1 MPRLRI
7 ARTSFCLVRNAGI
20 VLDTRHVRGRLCN
33 PFGGHTSDLRRLAG
47 GIPMQLRPVFAVSL
61 AFLAAPL
68 KPHAAIPD
76 SSGSAAPSSVAI
88 VELFTSEGCSSCP
101 PADALLR
108 QINLKQTNAGQ
119 LIVGISEHVTYWNNL
134 GWKDPYSSP
143 VFTDRQ
149 SVYASRLSSEG
160 SYTPQMVLNGRDQFV
175 GSDGS
180 ALERALRDDTRREHV
195 ALHIVSSTNNSDGVD
210 VRFSVA
216 GKPSK
221 PLDIIAVLADDTDRS
236 YVLRGENSGRQLQ
249 HVSVARSMT
258 RVATVRD
265 GGEQAVHVS
274 FPEGL
279 SAITGAGHHL
289 ILFAQEPHQGAIVG
303 ATTTPF

>member
-1 MPRLRI
+1 MSKAHCVTVSRAIRQMFAIWLEVSQCSFVPR
-7 ARTSFCLVRNAGI
+7 SQFCLLSWLSLWSRMPLLLTVQINA
-20 VLDTRHVRGRLCN
+20 T
-33 PFGGHTSDLRRLAG
+33 
-47 GIPMQLRPVFAVSL
+47 
-61 AFLAAPL
+61 
-68 KPHAAIPD
+68 
-76 SSGSAAPSSVAI
+76 PSSVAI

-101 PADALLR
+101 PADSLLR

-149 SVYASRLSSEG
+149 GVYASRLSPEG

-175 GSDGS
+175 GSDGP
-180 ALERALRDDTRREHV
+180 ALEPALRDDARREHFV
-195 ALHIVSSTNNSDGVD
+195 LRIVSSTPTTGGIAVK
-210 VRFSVA
+210 FAFA
-216 GKPSK
+216 GNPSK

-236 YVLRGENSGRQLQ
+236 NILRGKNTRSNLQ
-249 HVSVARSMT
+249 HISVARSMT

-265 GGEQAVHVS
+265 GGEQSVHVS

-279 SAITGAGHHL
+279 STGSGSGHHL
-289 ILFAQEPHQGAIVG
+289 ILFAQEPHPGGILG
-303 ATTTPF
+303 ATTVPF